1 LPIDDPVYQALL
13 RYTKALTVALGFR
26 DPHTR
31 LHSERVLGLCE
42 AMGSRIGLTTRER
55 GILRIAAAFHDVGK
69 IGIPDQILLKPGRLD
84 EGETKLMQKHAELGA
99 SIVLATELEGAEEVA
114 RAVRHHHE
122 HFDGGGYPHGI
133 AGEAIPTCARIIGIA
148 DSYDAMA
155 QERAYH
161 RPRSHAQI
169 MGILLEETGRKHDP
183 AFSRVFADVIETN
196 GYRRTAD

>member
-1 LPIDDPVYQALL
+1 MPIDDPVYQALL
-13 RYTKALTVALGFR
+13 RYTKALTVALGYR

-42 AMGSRIGLTTRER
+42 AMGSRIGLTARER

-69 IGIPDQILLKPGRLD
+69 IGIPDRILLKPGRLD
-84 EGETKLMQKHAELGA
+84 AGETQLMQKHAELGA
-99 SIVLATELEGAEEVA
+99 SIVLATELEGADEVA

-122 HFDGGGYPHGI
+122 HFDGGGYPDGI
-133 AGEAIPTCARIIGIA
+133 AGEAIPACARVIGIA

-161 RPRSHAQI
+161 RPRSHARI
-169 MGILLEETGRKHDP
+169 MAILLEETGRKHDP
-183 AFSRVFADVIETN
+183 VLARVFAEVVETSS
-196 GYRRTAD
+196 YRSAVD